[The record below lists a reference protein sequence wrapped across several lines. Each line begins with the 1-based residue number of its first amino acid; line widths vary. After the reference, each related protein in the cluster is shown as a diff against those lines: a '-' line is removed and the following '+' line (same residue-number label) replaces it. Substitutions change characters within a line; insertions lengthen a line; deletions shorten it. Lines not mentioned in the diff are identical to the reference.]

1 MNTENTRVLL
11 PNDVRKLLNVDNKE
25 IVELCKKT
33 SVKPKKN
40 KIGQIYFSI
49 DEVKKL
55 KSAKSSLL
63 TGNGIKKM
71 NNDKTLPVMTKPNS
85 QAVVNGL
92 LDTLNKMESNITS
105 SMTKI
110 IDEKLEGMDDVVLE
124 LVRCKTENENLK
136 NKVNELNKENF
147 KLKNILS
154 SFKPL
159 FAGFYIKKEEENN
172 ILL

>member
-1 MNTENTRVLL
+1 MNSSMEKVLL
-11 PNDVRKLLNVDNKE
+11 PNDVRKLLNVDNRE
-25 IVELCKKT
+25 IVELCRKT
-33 SVKPKKN
+33 SVTPKKDG
-40 KIGQIYFSI
+40 KGQIYFSI

-55 KSAKSSLL
+55 KNAKSS
-63 TGNGIKKM
+63 TIMEAREKKV
-71 NNDKTLPVMTKPNS
+71 TLPTISKPES

-92 LDTLNKMESNITS
+92 LDTLSKMENNITS

-110 IDEKLEGMDDVVLE
+110 LDEKLEGMDDVVLE

-147 KLKNILS
+147 KLKNVLN

-159 FAGFYIKKEEENN
+159 VAGFYIKKEEENN

>member
-1 MNTENTRVLL
+1 MNANQDKILL

-33 SVKPKKN
+33 SVNPKKN
-40 KIGQIYFSI
+40 SKGQIYFSV
-49 DEVKKL
+49 DEVRKL
-55 KSAKSSLL
+55 KNAKSS
-63 TGNGIKKM
+63 M
-71 NNDKTLPVMTKPNS
+71 NSEKTALSLVSKPQS
-85 QAVVNGL
+85 QMVVNNL
-92 LDTLNKMESNITS
+92 LETLSNMENNITE
-105 SMTKI
+105 SMSKL

-147 KLKNILS
+147 KLKNILN

-159 FAGFYIKKEEENN
+159 MCGFYVKKEEENN

>member
-1 MNTENTRVLL
+1 MDTNTSKVLL

-33 SVKPKKN
+33 SVTPKKDQ
-40 KIGQIYFSI
+40 KGQIYFSI

-55 KSAKSSLL
+55 RNAKSAALRDSMRE
-63 TGNGIKKM
+63 KKM
-71 NNDKTLPVMTKPNS
+71 TLPVMTKPNS

-92 LDTLNKMESNITS
+92 LDTLNKMENNITS
-105 SMTKI
+105 SMTKL

-136 NKVNELNKENF
+136 NKLNELNKENF
-147 KLKNILS
+147 KLKNVLN

-159 FAGFYIKKEEENN
+159 VAGFYIKKEEENN

>member
-1 MNTENTRVLL
+1 MNASKVLL
-11 PNDVRKLLNVDNKE
+11 PNDVRKLLNIDNKE

-33 SVKPKKN
+33 SVTPKKDH
-40 KIGQIYFSI
+40 KGQIYFSV

-55 KSAKSSLL
+55 RNAKSAVVTEMKNSE
-63 TGNGIKKM
+63 KKA
-71 NNDKTLPVMTKPNS
+71 TLPVMTKPNS

-92 LDTLNKMESNITS
+92 LETLNKMENNITT
-105 SMTKI
+105 SMTKL

-147 KLKNILS
+147 KLKNALN

-159 FAGFYIKKEEENN
+159 LCGFYIKKEEDTNFM
-172 ILL
+172 L

>member
-1 MNTENTRVLL
+1 MNASTDKVLL

-25 IVELCKKT
+25 IVNLCKKT
-33 SVKPKKN
+33 SVTPKKDS
-40 KIGQIYFSI
+40 KGQIYFSI

-55 KSAKSSLL
+55 RNAKSA
-63 TGNGIKKM
+63 TIMEVREKKV
-71 NNDKTLPVMTKPNS
+71 TLPTMTKPDS
-85 QAVVNGL
+85 QTVVNGL
-92 LDTLNKMESNITS
+92 LETLNKMENNITT

-110 IDEKLEGMDDVVLE
+110 LDEKLEGMDDVVLE

-147 KLKNILS
+147 KLKNVLN
-154 SFKPL
+154 SFKPII
-159 FAGFYIKKEEENN
+159 AGLYIKKEEEN

>member
-1 MNTENTRVLL
+1 MNANSEKVLL
-11 PNDVRKLLNVDNKE
+11 PNDVRKLLNVDNRE

-33 SVKPKKN
+33 SVMPKKN
-40 KIGQIYFSI
+40 KMGQIYFSV

-55 KSAKSSLL
+55 RSAKS
-63 TGNGIKKM
+63 TFTDGHMKKKE
-71 NNDKTLPVMTKPNS
+71 NLPVMTKPAS

-92 LDTLNKMESNITS
+92 LDTLSKMENNITS

-147 KLKNILS
+147 KLKNVLN
-154 SFKPL
+154 SFKPV
-159 FAGFYIKKEEENN
+159 FAGFYIKKEEEDN

>member
-1 MNTENTRVLL
+1 MNADTNKVLL
-11 PNDVRKLLNVDNKE
+11 PNDVRKLLNVDNRE

-33 SVKPKKN
+33 SVTPKKDQ
-40 KIGQIYFSI
+40 KGQIYFSI

-55 KSAKSSLL
+55 RNAKSALL
-63 TGNGIKKM
+63 RDSMNKEKKVA
-71 NNDKTLPVMTKPNS
+71 LPVMTKPNS
-85 QAVVNGL
+85 QVVVNGL
-92 LDTLNKMESNITS
+92 LDTLNKMENNITS
-105 SMTKI
+105 SMTKL

-147 KLKNILS
+147 KLKNVLN

-159 FAGFYIKKEEENN
+159 VAGFYIKKEEENN

>member
-1 MNTENTRVLL
+1 MDTNTSKVLL

-33 SVKPKKN
+33 SVTPKKDQ
-40 KIGQIYFSI
+40 KGQIYFSI

-55 KSAKSSLL
+55 RNAKSAALRDSMRE
-63 TGNGIKKM
+63 KKM
-71 NNDKTLPVMTKPNS
+71 TLPVMTKPNS

-92 LDTLNKMESNITS
+92 LDTLSKMENNITS
-105 SMTKI
+105 SMTKL

-136 NKVNELNKENF
+136 NKLNELNKENF
-147 KLKNILS
+147 KLKNVLN

-159 FAGFYIKKEEENN
+159 VAGFYIKKEEENN